1 MFRIAIVEDDKK
13 DSCLLLS
20 YIKQYE
26 QEFHTHFDVT
36 IFSDG
41 LEIINHYHS
50 DFDLILLDIQMKHLD
65 GMKTAQSI
73 RSLDEDVIMI
83 FITSTVQFAVQGYL
97 VDALSYLLKPV
108 PYLAFSQLLSKAI
121 KRIEQK
127 NKKEYLTIEVDSNL
141 LKLDLKQ
148 IYYME
153 SQRHSIHIY
162 SERGTFVTKGP
173 LKRFEELL
181 HQKGFSK
188 CHNAYLVHLYHVVS
202 TSTCTLCLSNQM
214 ELPISRTKRKA
225 FMNDLT
231 DYIGGIQ
238 A

>member
-1 MFRIAIVEDDKK
+1 MFKIAIVEDDE
-13 DSCLLLS
+13 SYSSLLLD

-26 QEFHTHFDVT
+26 QEFQLHFHVT
-36 IFSDG
+36 LFSDG
-41 LEIINHYHS
+41 IEIINEYHS

-65 GMKTAQSI
+65 GMKTAQAI
-73 RSLDEDVIMI
+73 RSLDEDVIVI
-83 FITSTVQFAVQGYL
+83 FITSTIQFAVQGYL

-127 NKKEYLTIEVDSNL
+127 NTKDYLTIETDGNL

-148 IYYME
+148 IYYIE
-153 SQRHSIHIY
+153 SQRHSIYIH

-173 LKRFEELL
+173 LKKFEEVL
-181 HQKGFSK
+181 HKKGFSK
-188 CHNAYLVHLYHVVS
+188 CHNAYLVHLYHVTS
-202 TSTCTLCLSNQM
+202 TSLSTLYLPNQI
-214 ELPISRTKRKA
+214 ELPISRTKKKS

-231 DYIGGIQ
+231 DYIGGIRL
-238 A
+238 

>member
-1 MFRIAIVEDDKK
+1 MFRIAIVEDDEKY
-13 DSCLLLS
+13 SNLLLE
-20 YIKQYE
+20 YIKRYE
-26 QEFHTHFDVT
+26 EESKTHFQVT
-36 IFSDG
+36 LFSDG
-41 LEIINHYHS
+41 LEILDEYHA

-65 GMKTAQSI
+65 GMKTAQAI
-73 RSLDEDVIMI
+73 RAFDEDVIVI

-127 NKKEYLTIEVDSNL
+127 KKKDYLTIETDGNL

-153 SQRHSIHIY
+153 SERHSIYIY

-173 LKRFEELL
+173 LKKFEELL
-181 HQKGFSK
+181 HKKGFSK
-188 CHNAYLVHLYHVVS
+188 CHNAYLVHLYHVMSSSPS
-202 TSTCTLCLSNQM
+202 TLYLPNQI
-214 ELPISRTKRKA
+214 ELPISRTKKKS

-231 DYIGGIQ
+231 DYIGGIRS
-238 A
+238 